1 MSFFPDTENLVI
13 ELLKSNKSEKDER
26 IRMGNSY
33 MIAGLIKGLGV
44 EVMEKLKIL
53 ELLKTKEK
61 KESVEDKLYVLTQL

>member
-1 MSFFPDTENLVI
+1 MLSFFPDTENLII

-26 IRMGNSY
+26 IKMGNAY

-53 ELLKTKEK
+53 E
-61 KESVEDKLYVLTQL
+61 